1 MYKFY
6 RYLLQLRSRV
16 SAAAHGVVRFGFC
29 TARSIRT
36 CKIWSSLKLILKTT
50 VRETTSHKL
59 FWSQVA
65 FCAKVPSRSP
75 RYLFLYRPSLSAS
88 FVRKSTNSVANFGPR
103 DNWAQCTSPAMPPA
117 VLFLLFLLPGFII
130 PAFFSIT
137 SDIYPH
143 STPHLFNHM
152 PLLLPK
158 AWPALDRYILPFVV
172 DRPVISSHLLR
183 TLWERSPP
191 A

>member
-1 MYKFY
+1 MLFARPPSRVALGGLYVLVCLSLMYKFY

-29 TARSIRT
+29 TARSMRT

-50 VRETTSHKL
+50 VRETTSHTL

-103 DNWAQCTSPAMPPA
+103 DNWAQCTSPAMPPV
-117 VLFLLFLLPGFII
+117 VLFFCFY
-130 PAFFSIT
+130 S
-137 SDIYPH
+137 
-143 STPHLFNHM
+143 
-152 PLLLPK
+152 
-158 AWPALDRYILPFVV
+158 PALSFLPFFHNIGHLPTFDSPSV
-172 DRPVISSHLLR
+172 PSHA
-183 TLWERSPP
+183 TLAAQGAAICR
-191 A
+191 